1 VFKKILIANRGE
13 IALRVIRACREL
25 GIRTVAI
32 HSEVDGHSLHV
43 RYADEHVCV
52 GPAEGALSYRN
63 IPNVLSAAE
72 ITGVDAIHPGY
83 GFLAENAHFAEVCES
98 IGITFIGPSS
108 EHIALLSDKS
118 QARAHMK
125 KHGIPVLPGSD
136 GELEDPKECL
146 AIAKKLGYPVIV
158 KASAGGG
165 GRGMRVVWHE
175 EDLGQA
181 VESAQ
186 LEARTAFGHG
196 GVYLERFFEDPR
208 HIEFQIMAD
217 HQGHVVHFHERD
229 CSVQRRYQKVV
240 EESPSPA
247 LDEALRR
254 KMGQVAIK
262 VMKSVKYRN
271 AGTVEFLMDNTGQFF
286 FMEVNTRIQ
295 VEHAVTEM
303 VTGVDLIKEQIR
315 VAAGQ
320 PLSYQQKDIQLMGHA
335 IECRINAEDP
345 ERMTPCPGVIT
356 KFCVPGG
363 PGIRVDT
370 AIDTTGVV
378 TPYYDSMIAKLIGY
392 GRDRAESL
400 ARTRRALD
408 EFVVEGIQS
417 NIALHRRILDHPDF
431 QKGPVSTRFLDRL
444 LTLQSA

>member
-1 VFKKILIANRGE
+1 MFKKILIANRGE
-13 IALRVIRACREL
+13 IALRIIRACREL

-32 HSEVDGHSLHV
+32 HSEVDGQSLHV
-43 RYADEHVCV
+43 RNADEHICV
-52 GPAEGALSYRN
+52 GPAEGGLSYRN

-98 IGITFIGPSS
+98 IGIMFIGPSS
-108 EHIALLSDKS
+108 ENIALLSDKS
-118 QARAHMK
+118 KARAHMK
-125 KHGIPVLPGSD
+125 KQGIPVLPGSD
-136 GELEDPKECL
+136 GEIENPKT
-146 AIAKKLGYPVIV
+146 AITVAKKLGFPVMV

-175 EDLGQA
+175 EDLVQA

-186 LEARTAFGHG
+186 LEALTAFGHG
-196 GVYLERFFEDPR
+196 GVYLERFFEEPR
-208 HIEFQIMAD
+208 HIEFQVMAD
-217 HQGHVVHFHERD
+217 HRGHMVYFHERD
-229 CSVQRRYQKVV
+229 CSIQRRYQKVL

-247 LDEALRR
+247 LEENVRR
-254 KMGQVAIK
+254 KMGQLALQVI
-262 VMKSVKYRN
+262 KSVHYRN
-271 AGTVEFLMDNTGQFF
+271 AGTVEFLMDEKGHFY

-295 VEHAVTEM
+295 VEHPVTEM

-320 PLSYQQKDIQLMGHA
+320 ELSYRQKDIQLHGHA

-345 ERMTPCPGVIT
+345 DRLTPSPGAIT
-356 KFCVPGG
+356 KFSFPGG

-370 AIDTTGVV
+370 AMDTTGVV
-378 TPYYDSMIAKLIGY
+378 HPYYDSMIAKLIGF
-392 GRDRAESL
+392 GCNRDEAI
-400 ARTRRALD
+400 ARIRRALD
-408 EFVVEGIQS
+408 EFVIEGIQTS
-417 NIALHRRILDHPDF
+417 IPLHRRILDNPDF

-444 LTLQSA
+444 LALQSA

>member
-1 VFKKILIANRGE
+1 LFKKILIANRGE

-32 HSEVDGHSLHV
+32 HSEVDGQSLHV
-43 RYADEHVCV
+43 RHADEHVCV
-52 GPAEGALSYRN
+52 GPAEGGLSYRN

-118 QARAHMK
+118 KARAHMK

-136 GELEDPKECL
+136 GEIENSKASLT
-146 AIAKKLGYPVIV
+146 IAKKLGYPVIV

-181 VESAQ
+181 IDAAQ
-186 LEARTAFGHG
+186 LEAHTAFGHG
-196 GVYLERFFEDPR
+196 GVYLERFFENPR
-208 HIEFQIMAD
+208 HIEFQVMAD
-217 HQGHVVHFHERD
+217 QQGHVVHFHERD
-229 CSVQRRYQKVV
+229 CSVQRRYQKIV
-240 EESPSPA
+240 EESPSA
-247 LDEALRR
+247 GLDEALRR
-254 KMGQVAIK
+254 KMGQVAVQ

-271 AGTVEFLMDNTGQFF
+271 AGTVEFLMDETGKFY

-320 PLSYQQKDIQLMGHA
+320 ALSYRQKDIQLLGHA
-335 IECRINAEDP
+335 IECRINAEHPD
-345 ERMTPCPGVIT
+345 RLTPSPGVIT
-356 KFCVPGG
+356 KFYAPGG

-370 AIDTTGVV
+370 AMDTSGVV
-378 TPYYDSMIAKLIGY
+378 TPFYDSMIAKLIGF
-392 GRDRAESL
+392 GRDRAEAL

-408 EFVVEGIQS
+408 EFVIDGIHS
-417 NIALHRRILDHPDF
+417 NIPLHRRILDHPDF

-444 LTLQSA
+444 LTLQSV

>member
-32 HSEVDGHSLHV
+32 HSEVDGQSLHV

-52 GPAEGALSYRN
+52 GPAEGGLSYRN
-63 IPNVLSAAE
+63 IPNVLSAAD
-72 ITGVDAIHPGY
+72 IAGVDAIHPGY

-136 GELEDPKECL
+136 GEIEDPKVCRS
-146 AIAKKLGYPVIV
+146 IAKKLGYPVIV

-175 EDLGQA
+175 EELEQA
-181 VESAQ
+181 IESAQ
-186 LEARTAFGHG
+186 LEAYTVFGHG

-208 HIEFQIMAD
+208 HIEFQVIAD
-217 HQGHVVHFHERD
+217 HQGQVVHFHERD

-247 LDEALRR
+247 LDETLRR
-254 KMGQVAIK
+254 KMGQVAVK

-271 AGTVEFLMDNTGQFF
+271 AGTVEFLMDAKGQFY

-295 VEHAVTEM
+295 VEHPVTEM

-320 PLSYQQKDIQLMGHA
+320 ALSYKQKDIQLLGHA

-345 ERMTPCPGVIT
+345 VRMTPSPGVVT
-356 KFCVPGG
+356 KFCTPGG

-370 AIDTTGVV
+370 AMDTSGVV
-378 TPYYDSMIAKLIGY
+378 SPFYDSMIAKLIAY
-392 GRDRAESL
+392 GRDREEAL
-400 ARTRRALD
+400 ARMRRALD
-408 EFVVEGIQS
+408 EFVIEGIQT

-444 LTLQSA
+444 LTLQSV

>member
-1 VFKKILIANRGE
+1 LFKKILIANRGE

-32 HSEVDGHSLHV
+32 HSEVDGQSLHV
-43 RYADEHVCV
+43 RHADEHVCV
-52 GPAEGALSYRN
+52 GPAEGGLSYRN

-118 QARAHMK
+118 KARAHMK

-136 GELEDPKECL
+136 GEIENSKASLT
-146 AIAKKLGYPVIV
+146 IAKKLGYPVIV

-181 VESAQ
+181 IDAAQ
-186 LEARTAFGHG
+186 LEAHTAFGHG
-196 GVYLERFFEDPR
+196 GVYLERFFENPR
-208 HIEFQIMAD
+208 HIEFQVMAD
-217 HQGHVVHFHERD
+217 QQGHVVHFHERD
-229 CSVQRRYQKVV
+229 CSVQRRYQKIV
-240 EESPSPA
+240 EESPSA
-247 LDEALRR
+247 GLDEALRR
-254 KMGQVAIK
+254 KMGQVAVQ

-271 AGTVEFLMDNTGQFF
+271 AGTVEFLMDETGKFY

-320 PLSYQQKDIQLMGHA
+320 ALSYRQKDIQLLGHA
-335 IECRINAEDP
+335 IECRINAEHPD
-345 ERMTPCPGVIT
+345 RLTPSPGVIT
-356 KFCVPGG
+356 KFYAPGG

-370 AIDTTGVV
+370 AMDTSGVV
-378 TPYYDSMIAKLIGY
+378 TPFYDSMIAKLIGF
-392 GRDRAESL
+392 GRDRAEAL
-400 ARTRRALD
+400 ARTRWALD
-408 EFVVEGIQS
+408 EFVIEGIHS
-417 NIALHRRILDHPDF
+417 NISLHRRILDHPDF

-444 LTLQSA
+444 LTLQSV